1 MLKNKSEDIVIFK
14 NQKRYTPLSL
24 LEIVPESIFLTQIHI
39 EVCEHIALLNKFS
52 GNMKKIYVNILV
64 KHSQKAKIITAL
76 IFLADKYGIK
86 SIKASFLTKE
96 IFEKFLDTKEIY
108 FKYQEF
114 IPCRFINESQYKKLI
129 VKYFAH
135 KFYRVLFFKKS
146 SKNIVRSWVEI
157 SEEMY
162 KNEYKN
168 NALVLIYPFYLNI
181 KRHFKY
187 IKDCKKKKYN
197 FSLAGIPYSI
207 VTLIKSILNTKNDY
221 FYIKF
226 EHDGFLKHSEEILNL
241 GAEKIYTSDE
251 FEAGA
256 FIMYKDLYQK
266 RIFSYNTAHGMSY
279 GCPYLYYSSFQVYNK
294 SQKKYY
300 AFKSDYINYIVKE
313 RKNININKNLICLE
327 NKYSIAVVYLE
338 ANFKKLNM
346 KYESNLE
353 LGILNVLNEI
363 NSKVNNEVNIF
374 IKLHPNNLNGD
385 TGNLDKLSSLEKI
398 KAKKIIF
405 LCYLSAAYYD
415 YKNLGE
421 FIFIEDDYVKTSTFY
436 GENDL
441 VSVKIDNLKDK
452 ILERVYS

>member
-1 MLKNKSEDIVIFK
+1 MIVNKSDDLIIFK
-14 NQKRYTPLSL
+14 NQKSYYPFDL
-24 LEIVPESIFLTQIHI
+24 LDIVPESIFLTQIHI
-39 EVCEHIALLNKFS
+39 EVCEQIALLNGFS
-52 GNMKKIYVNILV
+52 DNMKKVYINILV

-76 IFLADKYGIK
+76 IFLSDKYGLE
-86 SIKASFLTKE
+86 SINATFLTKE
-96 IFEKFLDTKEIY
+96 IFKNFLNTEEIY
-108 FKYQEF
+108 FKYQKF
-114 IPCRFINESQYKKLI
+114 IPCKFINRSQYKKLI

-135 KFYRVLFFKKS
+135 KFYRLLFFKKI

-162 KNEYKN
+162 KDEYKS

-187 IKDCKKKKYN
+187 IRNCKKNKYN

-207 VTLIKSILNTKNDY
+207 VNLIKSILKTKNDY
-221 FYIKF
+221 FYVKF
-226 EHDGFLKHSEEILNL
+226 EHDGFLKHSEEILSL
-241 GAEKIYTSDE
+241 GVEKIYTSDE

-256 FIMYKDLYQK
+256 YVMYKNLHQK
-266 RIFSYNTAHGMSY
+266 KVFSYNTAHGMSY
-279 GCPYLYYSSFQVYNK
+279 GCPHLYYSSFQVYNK

-300 AFKSDYINYIVKE
+300 SLKSDYVDYIVKE
-313 RKNININKNLICLE
+313 RKNINIDKNLINLE
-327 NKYSIAVVYLE
+327 NKYNIAVVYLE

-353 LGILNVLNEI
+353 LEIINVLND
-363 NSKVNNEVNIF
+363 VNKIDKQVDIY

-385 TGNLDKLSSLEKI
+385 TGNLNKLLSFEKI

-415 YKNLGE
+415 YKHLGN
-421 FIFIEDDYVKTSTFY
+421 FIFVEDDYVKSNTFY
-436 GENDL
+436 GENNL
-441 VSVKIDNLKDK
+441 VSVKIDKLKEH
-452 ILERVYS
+452 ILERVHN